1 MHVKPKESR
10 GNKEMCF
17 RLLQADTK
25 DLEQHK
31 IQQEEI
37 LKEINKVVAAKD
49 SDFQCLNK
57 KKEKLTEE

>member
-1 MHVKPKESR
+1 
-10 GNKEMCF
+10 MCF

-25 DLEQHK
+25 DLEQHRNE
-31 IQQEEI
+31 QEEI

-49 SDFQCLNK
+49 SDFQCLNT

>member
-1 MHVKPKESR
+1 MHVTSKGLGEINR
-10 GNKEMCF
+10 CF
-17 RLLQADTK
+17 RLIQADTK

-31 IQQEEI
+31 IEQEEI
-37 LKEINKVVAAKD
+37 LEEINKVVAAKD

>member
-1 MHVKPKESR
+1 MLSLR
-10 GNKEMCF
+10 GQGNKVMCF
-17 RLLQADTK
+17 RLLQADAK

-31 IQQEEI
+31 IKQED

-49 SDFQCLNK
+49 ADFQCLNK

>member
-1 MHVKPKESR
+1 MLSLR
-10 GNKEMCF
+10 GQGNKVMCF
-17 RLLQADTK
+17 RLLQADAK

-31 IQQEEI
+31 IKQEEI

-49 SDFQCLNK
+49 ADFQCLNK

>member
-1 MHVKPKESR
+1 MLY
-10 GNKEMCF
+10 C
-17 RLLQADTK
+17 RLLRADAE

-31 IQQEEI
+31 IKQEEI

-49 SDFQCLNK
+49 ADFQCLNE

>member
-1 MHVKPKESR
+1 
-10 GNKEMCF
+10 MCF

-31 IQQEEI
+31 IEQEEI

-57 KKEKLTEE
+57 KKEILTEE